1 MEWTKIEKKWTEM
14 ARRLQCAAT
23 VTRTDEIGGAAP
35 VGPADPTAATPVDIT
50 GTGGTG
56 TLEMAVRAMV

>member
-14 ARRLQCAAT
+14 ARRLQGAANG
-23 VTRTDEIGGAAP
+23 TRTDKTGGATL
-35 VGPADPTAATPVDIT
+35 GGSADPTAAPAVDIT